1 MTVVGGRR
9 LVGTLLK
16 GLFRLLHF
24 PGVAV
29 AAVVAALILTLATT
43 STRLF
48 IASTGEAVLR
58 QQLDGAP
65 TDPPLS
71 VTVFASY
78 LRLDSLV
85 DLDRSL
91 QQIVSER
98 APGLGHGVFTVLGGQ
113 LDVVQPGS
121 RRASSVQPASRAGFL
136 EHIHPLQRAGGKGV
150 WLSDNTAEELG
161 LRAGQTVLLRHSPW
175 PPVRVRV
182 AGIYRDLAREPPAPY
197 WGTLLPDILANTRL
211 DKVPPPLLLA
221 DLGTLGA
228 IGPPTQLVARLEWDF
243 YLPDRPT
250 TLERVSGLTDGVE
263 RVKAALLGDI
273 SFSNGTV
280 TSSLAG
286 FVAEAR
292 RAQAAVS
299 GPVEAMSLSGRALAL
314 GLAAAVGFYM
324 VRRRRGEFMVM
335 SAQGV
340 GGVRLGA
347 RAMVEAALPMA
358 LGGLAGWGLAL
369 LLARRFGPSP
379 VVPPEVARA
388 AAREAGLTLAAGL
401 LVLGA
406 ATWLV
411 SRHET
416 HERVGRIPGVLTRP
430 VLWEV
435 LALLLATAALYE
447 VTIRRGAVLEGGDQI
462 PRVDRLLVLFPL
474 LFIGGLAGLVSR
486 GLGRL
491 PAGRM
496 TSFGRLPA
504 PLFLALRRLVAAPRM
519 ALLLLV
525 AASVSLGLLVYA
537 GVLGA
542 STRATALAK
551 ARVVVGSD
559 ASVAVS
565 PDYQL
570 PASSGLPATRVT
582 RVLEGQV
589 SVDPDDVRVTLL
601 AIDGSSFARGAF
613 WDRSFAAQPLGELL
627 RRLDHP
633 RSGRLA
639 AVSAGRPLPPDAT
652 LTISTGRIPL
662 DVTPVRV
669 FPGMATDQP
678 LLVVSRDALARSAA
692 AANLPAEA
700 IGGNAE
706 VWARQDVD
714 TLRRELGGAVISTRQ
729 SASAAALLRKPAF
742 AVVSWTLD
750 MLEVFSVVVGLVAVA
765 ALLLYVQ
772 ARQRGQVV
780 AAALLGRMGLARS
793 AQWLSAALELAGM
806 LLVALVI
813 GGLLAFA
820 AAALVFDQLDLAP
833 QLEPGPMLRL
843 PVPLLWQ
850 VLLGALVVS
859 FAGAALVQWRADR
872 ANVAEVMRLAG

>member
-1 MTVVGGRR
+1 M
-9 LVGTLLK
+9 
-16 GLFRLLHF
+16 
-24 PGVAV
+24 

-65 TDPPLS
+65 TDPPLT

-78 LRLDSLV
+78 VRSDSLV

-98 APGLGHGVFTVLGGQ
+98 APGLRRGVFTVLGGQ
-113 LDVVQPGS
+113 FEVVQPSS
-121 RRASSVQPASRAGFL
+121 RKASSVQPASRAGFL
-136 EHIHPLQRAGGKGV
+136 EHVRPLQRAGGKGV
-150 WLSDNTAEELG
+150 WLSDRTAEELG
-161 LRAGQTVLLRHSPW
+161 GLRAGETVLLRHSPW
-175 PPVRVRV
+175 PQVRVRV
-182 AGIYRDLAREPPAPY
+182 AGIYRDLAREQPAPY
-197 WGTLLPDILANTRL
+197 WGTLLPDILPDIVH
-211 DKVPPPLLLA
+211 DKVPPALLLA

-228 IGPPTQLVARLEWDF
+228 IGQPTQLVARLSWDF

-250 TLERVSGLTDGVE
+250 TLERVSRLGDDVE
-263 RVKAALLGDI
+263 RVKAALLGGI
-273 SFSNGTV
+273 SSFSNGTV
-280 TSSLAG
+280 TSPLAG
-286 FVAEAR
+286 YVAEAR

-430 VLWEV
+430 VLWEA
-435 LALLLATAALYE
+435 LALLLAAAALYE

-474 LFIGGLAGLVSR
+474 LFIGGLSGLISR

-491 PAGRM
+491 PAGKM
-496 TSFGRLPA
+496 TRFGRLPP

-537 GVLGA
+537 GVLGT

-559 ASVAVS
+559 TSEAVS

-570 PASSGLPATRVT
+570 PASSGLPATKVIRVQ
-582 RVLEGQV
+582 ESDV

-633 RSGRLA
+633 RPGRLA
-639 AVSAGRPLPPDAT
+639 AISAGRPLPPDAT
-652 LTISTGRIPL
+652 LTISTARIPL
-662 DVTPVRV
+662 DVTPVKI
-669 FPGMATDQP
+669 FPGMTTDQP
-678 LLVVSRDALARSAA
+678 TLVVSRDALARSAA
-692 AANLPAEA
+692 AADLPAEA

-714 TLRRELGGAVISTRQ
+714 TLRRELGGTVISTRQ
-729 SASAAALLRKPAF
+729 SASAAALLRNPAF

-793 AQWLSAALELAGM
+793 ARWLSAALELAGM
-806 LLVALVI
+806 LLLALVI

-820 AAALVFDQLDLAP
+820 AATLVLDQLDLAP
-833 QLEPGPMLRL
+833 QLEPGPLLRL

-850 VLLGALVVS
+850 VPLGALVVS

>member
-1 MTVVGGRR
+1 M
-9 LVGTLLK
+9 VGTLLK
-16 GLFRLLHF
+16 GPFRLLHF
-24 PGVAV
+24 PGVGV

-65 TDPPLS
+65 TDPPLT

-78 LRLDSLV
+78 LRSDSLV
-85 DLDRSL
+85 DLDRWL
-91 QQIVSER
+91 QQTVSER
-98 APGLGHGVFTVLGGQ
+98 APGLGHGVFTVLGDQ
-113 LDVVQPGS
+113 LEVVQPGS
-121 RRASSVQPASRAGFL
+121 GAASSVQPASRAGFL
-136 EHIHPLQRAGGKGV
+136 EHVRPLQRAGGKGV
-150 WLSDNTAEELG
+150 WLSDRTAEELG

-182 AGIYRDLAREPPAPY
+182 AGIYRDLVAREPAAPY
-197 WGTLLPDILANTRL
+197 WGTLLPAILPDTVH
-211 DKVPPPLLLA
+211 DKVPPALLLA

-228 IGPPTQLVARLEWDF
+228 IGSPTQLVARLYWDF
-243 YLPDRPT
+243 YLPDRP

-263 RVKAALLGDI
+263 RVKAALLGNI

-280 TSSLAG
+280 TSPLAG
-286 FVAEAR
+286 FLAEAR

-314 GLAAAVGFYM
+314 ALAAAVGFYM

-369 LLARRFGPSP
+369 LLARRFGPSA

-388 AAREAGLTLAAGL
+388 AAREAGLTLVAGL

-430 VLWEV
+430 LLWEV
-435 LALLLATAALYE
+435 LALLLAAAALYE
-447 VTIRRGAVLEGGDQI
+447 VTIRRGAVLAGRDQI

-474 LFIGGLAGLVSR
+474 LFIGGLAGLISR

-491 PAGRM
+491 LAGRM
-496 TSFGRLPA
+496 TRFGRLPP

-559 ASVAVS
+559 ASVPVS
-565 PDYQL
+565 PDYRL
-570 PASSGLPATRVT
+570 PASSGLPATRVI
-582 RVLEGQV
+582 RVQEGQV
-589 SVDPDDVRVTLL
+589 SVDPDKVPVTLL
-601 AIDGSSFARGAF
+601 AIDGSSFQRGAF
-613 WDRSFAAQPLGELL
+613 WDRSFAAQPLGALL

-639 AVSAGRPLPPDAT
+639 AVSVGGSLPPDAT
-652 LTISTGRIPL
+652 LTVSTGRIPL
-662 DVTPVRV
+662 DVTPVKV

-678 LLVVSRDALARSAA
+678 LLVVSRAALARLAA
-692 AANLPAEA
+692 AAGLPAEA

-706 VWARQDVD
+706 VWAKQDVD
-714 TLRRELGGAVISTRQ
+714 TLRRELGGAVISTRE
-729 SASAAALLRKPAF
+729 SASAAALLRTPAF
-742 AVVSWTLD
+742 AVVSWTLS

-780 AAALLGRMGLARS
+780 ASALLGRMGLARS
-793 AQWLSAALELAGM
+793 ARRLSAALELAGM
-806 LLVALVI
+806 LLLALVI
-813 GGLLAFA
+813 GGLLAIA
-820 AAALVFDQLDLAP
+820 AAALVLDQLDLAP
-833 QLEPGPMLRL
+833 QLEPGPILRL

-850 VLLGALVVS
+850 VLLAALLVS
-859 FAGAALVQWRADR
+859 FAGAALVQWRAGR

>member
-78 LRLDSLV
+78 LRSDSLV

-91 QQIVSER
+91 QQTVSER
-98 APGLGHGVFTVLGGQ
+98 APGLGHGVFTVLGDQ

-136 EHIHPLQRAGGKGV
+136 EHVRPLQRAGGKGV

-197 WGTLLPDILANTRL
+197 WGTLLPAILPDTVH
-211 DKVPPPLLLA
+211 DKVPPALLLA

-228 IGPPTQLVARLEWDF
+228 IGSPTQLVARLYWDF
-243 YLPDRPT
+243 YLPDRP

-263 RVKAALLGDI
+263 RVKAALLGRI

-280 TSSLAG
+280 TSPLAG
-286 FVAEAR
+286 FLAEAR

-314 GLAAAVGFYM
+314 ALAAAVGFYM

-369 LLARRFGPSP
+369 LLARRFGPSA

-430 VLWEV
+430 LLWEV
-435 LALLLATAALYE
+435 LALLLAAAALYE
-447 VTIRRGAVLEGGDQI
+447 VTIRRGAVLAGRDQI

-474 LFIGGLAGLVSR
+474 LFIGGLAGLISR

-496 TSFGRLPA
+496 TRFGRLPP

-559 ASVAVS
+559 ASVPVS
-565 PDYQL
+565 PDYRL
-570 PASSGLPATRVT
+570 PASSGLPATRVI
-582 RVLEGQV
+582 RVQEGQV
-589 SVDPDDVRVTLL
+589 SVDPDKVPVTLL
-601 AIDGSSFARGAF
+601 AIDGSSFQRGAF
-613 WDRSFAAQPLGELL
+613 WDRSFAAQPLGALL

-639 AVSAGRPLPPDAT
+639 AVSVGGSLPPDAT
-652 LTISTGRIPL
+652 LTVSTVRIPL
-662 DVTPVRV
+662 DVTPVKV

-678 LLVVSRDALARSAA
+678 LLVVSRAALARLAA
-692 AANLPAEA
+692 AASLPAEA

-714 TLRRELGGAVISTRQ
+714 TLRRELGGAVISTRE
-729 SASAAALLRKPAF
+729 SASAAALLRTPAF
-742 AVVSWTLD
+742 AVVSWTLS

-793 AQWLSAALELAGM
+793 AQRLSAALELAGM

-813 GGLLAFA
+813 GGLLAIA
-820 AAALVFDQLDLAP
+820 AAALVLDQLDLAP
-833 QLEPGPMLRL
+833 QLEPGPILRL

-850 VLLGALVVS
+850 VLLAALLVS

>member
-1 MTVVGGRR
+1 
-9 LVGTLLK
+9 VGTLLK
-16 GLFRLLHF
+16 GPFRLLHF
-24 PGVAV
+24 PGVAL
-29 AAVVAALILTLATT
+29 AAVVAALILALATT
-43 STRLF
+43 STGLF

-65 TDPPLS
+65 ANPPLS
-71 VTVFASY
+71 VTVFGSY
-78 LRLDSLV
+78 LRSDSLADLDS
-85 DLDRSL
+85 RL
-91 QQIVSER
+91 QQLVSER
-98 APGLGHGVFTVLGGQ
+98 VPGLGHGVFTVLGGQ
-113 LDVVQPGS
+113 VDVLRPGS
-121 RRASSVQPASRAGFL
+121 GQAVSVQPASRAEFL
-136 EHIHPLQRAGGKGV
+136 EHVRPLQRAGGDGV

-161 LRAGQTVLLRHSPW
+161 LRAGQTVMIRHVPW
-175 PPVRVRV
+175 PPVRVRI
-182 AGIYRDLAREPPAPY
+182 AGIYRDLAREAPAPY
-197 WGTLLPDILANTRL
+197 WGTLLPDILAHTVQ

-228 IGPPTQLVARLEWDF
+228 IGQPTQMVARLEWDF
-243 YLPDRPT
+243 YLPDRST
-250 TLERVSGLTDGVE
+250 TLDQVSGLAAGVE
-263 RVKAALLGDI
+263 RVKAALLGSV

-280 TSSLAG
+280 TTPLG
-286 FVAEAR
+286 DFVAEAR

-314 GLAAAVGFYM
+314 GLAAAVGFSM

-358 LGGLAGWGLAL
+358 LGGLAGWALAL
-369 LLARRFGPSP
+369 LLARQFDPSP
-379 VVPPEVARA
+379 VVAAEVVRA

-411 SRHET
+411 CRHET

-430 VLWEV
+430 LLWEA
-435 LALLLATAALYE
+435 LALLLAAAALYE
-447 VTIRRGAVLEGGDQI
+447 VTIRRGAVLQGQDQI

-474 LFIGGLAGLVSR
+474 LFIGGLAGLASR

-491 PAGRM
+491 AAGRM
-496 TSFGRLPA
+496 TRFGRLPPA
-504 PLFLALRRLVAAPRM
+504 LFLALRRLVAAPRM

-565 PDYQL
+565 PDYEL
-570 PASSGLPATRVT
+570 PASSGLPATRVM
-582 RVLEGQV
+582 RVQEGQV
-589 SVDPDDVRVTLL
+589 SVDPDNLRVTLL

-613 WDRSFAAQPLGELL
+613 WDRSFAAQPLEELL
-627 RRLDHP
+627 RRLDHARP
-633 RSGRLA
+633 GRLA
-639 AVSAGRPLPPDAT
+639 AVTAGRPLPPDAT

-706 VWARQDVD
+706 VWAKQDAA
-714 TLRRELGGAVISTRQ
+714 TLRRELGGAVISSRE
-729 SASAAALLRKPAF
+729 SASAAALLRTPAF
-742 AVVSWTLD
+742 AVVSWTLG

-780 AAALLGRMGLARS
+780 ASALLGRMGLASSEQR
-793 AQWLSAALELAGM
+793 LSAALELAGM
-806 LLVALVI
+806 LLLALLI
-813 GGLLAFA
+813 GGLLAVVSAF
-820 AAALVFDQLDLAP
+820 LVLDQIDLAP
-833 QLEPGPMLRL
+833 QLPPGPVLRL

-850 VLLGALVVS
+850 VLLGALAVS
-859 FAGAALVQWRADR
+859 FAGAALVQWRAGR

>member
-16 GLFRLLHF
+16 GPFRLLHF

-78 LRLDSLV
+78 LRSDSLV

-98 APGLGHGVFTVLGGQ
+98 APGLGHGVFTVLGGP

-121 RRASSVQPASRAGFL
+121 RRASSVQPASREGFL

-197 WGTLLPDILANTRL
+197 WGTLLPAILPDTVH

-228 IGPPTQLVARLEWDF
+228 IGSPTQLVASLYWDF
-243 YLPDRPT
+243 YLPDRP

-263 RVKAALLGDI
+263 RVKAALLGSI

-280 TSSLAG
+280 TSPLAG
-286 FVAEAR
+286 FLAEAR

-314 GLAAAVGFYM
+314 ALTAAVGFYM

-369 LLARRFGPSP
+369 LLARRFGPSA

-430 VLWEV
+430 LLWEV
-435 LALLLATAALYE
+435 LALLLAAAALYE
-447 VTIRRGAVLEGGDQI
+447 VTIRRGAVLAGGDQI

-474 LFIGGLAGLVSR
+474 LFIGGLAGLAGR

-496 TSFGRLPA
+496 TRFGRLPP

-519 ALLLLV
+519 ALLLLLV

-559 ASVAVS
+559 ASVPVS
-565 PDYQL
+565 PDYRL
-570 PASSGLPATRVT
+570 PASSGLPATRVL
-582 RVLEGQV
+582 RVQEGQV
-589 SVDPDDVRVTLL
+589 SVDPDKVPVTLL

-639 AVSAGRPLPPDAT
+639 AVSVGGSLPPDAT
-652 LTISTGRIPL
+652 LTVSTGRIPL
-662 DVTPVRV
+662 DVTPVKV

-678 LLVVSRDALARSAA
+678 LLVVSRDALARLAA
-692 AANLPAEA
+692 AASLPAEA

-714 TLRRELGGAVISTRQ
+714 TLRRELGGAVISTRE
-729 SASAAALLRKPAF
+729 SASAAALLRTPAF
-742 AVVSWTLD
+742 AVVSWTLS

-780 AAALLGRMGLARS
+780 ASALLGRMGLARS
-793 AQWLSAALELAGM
+793 ARRLSAALELAGM
-806 LLVALVI
+806 LLLALLI
-813 GGLLAFA
+813 GGLLAIA
-820 AAALVFDQLDLAP
+820 AAALVLDQLDLAP
-833 QLEPGPMLRL
+833 QLEPGPILRL
-843 PVPLLWQ
+843 PVSLLWQ
-850 VLLGALVVS
+850 VLLGALLVS